1 MVALDCEMCITDAG
15 YEVTRITLVN
25 EFGKVPPRQPRTACW
40 PRAPACCTPGGD
52 EREVVPHAGT
62 RHAAP
67 SMSCSPFHVIPL
79 GLCADTRS
87 SLAVAAH
94 RIVLAVVAVCL
105 RSGTLNCRRMPV
117 LHAPGAAG

>member
-15 YEVTRITLVN
+15 YEVTRITLVD
-25 EFGKVPPRQPRTACW
+25 EYGKVPPRQPRAACW
-40 PRAPACCTPGGD
+40 LRALACRAPGGD
-52 EREVVPHAGT
+52 EREAVPLAGIK
-62 RHAAP
+62 HVAP
-67 SMSCSPFHVIPL
+67 SMSCSPFHMIPL

-94 RIVLAVVAVCL
+94 CIVLAVCL
-105 RSGTLNCRRMPV
+105 RSGTPNCGRMPV